1 MMWEVAMMRLKGGCV
16 CRDSHSLPL
25 ADAKAPDIHLHS
37 LTSHV
42 VHLIYTGE
50 SKWYI
55 SNSPP

>member
-1 MMWEVAMMRLKGGCV
+1 MMRLKGGCV